1 MSKLSEKIFGEKKRF
16 ITAIPMIAILILA
29 IVLNYPL
36 LIWALLGVCFF
47 IGFLESLKLFG
58 LEPSIAFVVGGISC
72 WILAYFNTSPITSG
86 IFVAML
92 VAGFLA
98 YKQSIT
104 PKSILPFLY
113 PTLPFLAL
121 YALYID
127 RGISS
132 VTWLIITVATTDIGA
147 YFGGRIFGRTPFSPT
162 SPKKTLEGVGVGVSA
177 GIVAGTISGIG
188 PADGFLCSLLTSA
201 IVAIVSV
208 FGDLFESYLKREAGV
223 KDSGKI
229 LPGHGGILDRF
240 DGILFGAVGMYFL
253 LCFLSAWKQF

>member
-16 ITAIPMIAILILA
+16 ITAIPMIGILVLA
-29 IVLNYPL
+29 IILNYPL
-36 LIWALLGVCFF
+36 LIWGLLGVCFF
-47 IGFLESLKLFG
+47 IAFLESLKLFG
-58 LEPSIAFVVGGISC
+58 LEPSIAFVSGGISC
-72 WILAYFNTSPITSG
+72 WILAYFSTSPLISG
-86 IFVAML
+86 VFVAMI

-104 PKSILPFLY
+104 PKSILPFIY

-121 YALYID
+121 YALYVD
-127 RGISS
+127 KGISS
-132 VTWLIITVATTDIGA
+132 VTWLIITVATTDVGA
-147 YFGGRIFGRTPFSPT
+147 YFGGRVFGRTPFSPT
-162 SPKKTLEGVGVGVSA
+162 SPKKTLEGVGVGVAS
-177 GIVAGTISGIG
+177 GIVAGTVAGIG
-188 PADGFLCSLLTSA
+188 PANGFLCSLLTTA

-240 DGILFGAVGMYFL
+240 DAILFGAVGMYL
-253 LCFLSAWKQF
+253 LLSILQAWK